1 MGLYGHH
8 KSIDAG
14 SDENSKPL
22 VVCSDMCG
30 EVVAA
35 GDDAKW
41 SVGDRVLSIFS
52 QGHMSGAVDENTIT
66 TGLGLPLEG
75 VLQSYRVFPST
86 GLVRAPRYM
95 SDEEAAC
102 LPIAAVTAWMSIN
115 QFRPLGQPGG
125 KGETV
130 LLQGTGGVAMMG
142 LQLAHAA
149 GATSKYQ
156 PAALSHFC
164 YQN

>member
-8 KSIDAG
+8 KSIQTGD
-14 SDENSKPL
+14 SEPL
-22 VVCSDMCG
+22 VPCSDMCG
-30 EVVAA
+30 TVISLGEGATW
-35 GDDAKW
+35 K
-41 SVGDRVLSIFS
+41 VGDRVLSTFN
-52 QGHMSGAVDENTIT
+52 QGHLTGAVDAESAT

-75 VLQSYRVFPST
+75 ILQTHRVFPSE
-86 GLVRAPRYM
+86 GLVKAPVYM

-130 LLQGTGGVAMMG
+130 LLQGTGGVSIMG
-142 LQLAHAA
+142 LLLAHAA
-149 GATSKYQ
+149 GAKSMCS
-156 PAALSHFC
+156 PLLHIVPLPVRSE
-164 YQN
+164 